1 MGGEGADGEWLL
13 MSDWPSIST
22 YLCLLARN
30 RSHCSRRAF
39 RAGSAHPSRT
49 LLCSSGPRDS
59 DPRHG
64 GSPPPPPIPSEHC
77 CAGKGWVGGGGG
89 GAHVPATGA
98 HPTMRRRRPVH
109 PASAPQHPPARR
121 PRSGGLRR
129 ARRGAPAR
137 MRARGFSGSLR
148 AGGWSGPHPVRVQG
162 PRPWKARCGRGAP
175 GARPS
180 DFYAR
185 RCVSGCHGGWRPAP
199 LNFLIRPALRAVS
212 GRRPAGGR
220 VGRVAR
226 GR

>member
-129 ARRGAPAR
+129 ARRGAPATPDQR
-137 MRARGFSGSLR
+137 TPFQIGTRTRPARRVGR
-148 AGGWSGPHPVRVQG
+148 AGGEATARNRCGACAIGPHP
-162 PRPWKARCGRGAP
+162 
-175 GARPS
+175 
-180 DFYAR
+180 
-185 RCVSGCHGGWRPAP
+185 
-199 LNFLIRPALRAVS
+199 LIRPCPVK
-212 GRRPAGGR
+212 P
-220 VGRVAR
+220 V
-226 GR
+226 